1 MATSEQESR
10 FDIWFSSIGLVLIA
24 VSLLSLLTT
33 LGLAAAG
40 IVFLPVLLGLIPQ
53 IGFPLGI
60 IMIFTVVI
68 RTFIRRARE
77 QKN

>member
-1 MATSEQESR
+1 MAAGERDSK
-10 FDIWFSSIGLVLIA
+10 FDVWFVSIALVFLAISL
-24 VSLLSLLTT
+24 VSLLAT

-40 IVFLPVLLGLIPQ
+40 IVFLPVLLGVIPQ

>member
-1 MATSEQESR
+1 MANINRESR
-10 FDIWFSSIGLVLIA
+10 FDIWFVSIALVLIGISL
-24 VSLLSLLTT
+24 VSLLIT
-33 LGLAAAG
+33 LGLAAMG

-53 IGFPLGI
+53 VGFPLGI

-77 QKN
+77 QRN

>member
-1 MATSEQESR
+1 MTNIERRSS
-10 FDIWFSSIGLVLIA
+10 FDIWFASIALVVIGISL
-24 VSLLSLLTT
+24 VSLLIT
-33 LGLAAAG
+33 LALAAMG

-60 IMIFTVVI
+60 IMIFTVVV

-77 QKN
+77 QRN

>member
-1 MATSEQESR
+1 MTNSERRSG
-10 FDIWFSSIGLVLIA
+10 FDIWFASTALVVIGISL
-24 VSLLSLLTT
+24 VSLLIT
-33 LGLAAAG
+33 LALAAMG

-60 IMIFTVVI
+60 IMIFTVVV

-77 QKN
+77 QRN

>member
-1 MATSEQESR
+1 MTNIERRSG
-10 FDIWFSSIGLVLIA
+10 FDIWFASIALVVIGISL
-24 VSLLSLLTT
+24 VSLLIT
-33 LGLAAAG
+33 LALAAMG

-60 IMIFTVVI
+60 IMIFTVVV

-77 QKN
+77 QRN

>member
-1 MATSEQESR
+1 MTTSERESR

>member
-1 MATSEQESR
+1 MPAEARESR
-10 FDIWFSSIGLVLIA
+10 FDIWFVSVALVLVGI
-24 VSLLSLLTT
+24 SLLSLLTT

-53 IGFPLGI
+53 VGFPLGI

-77 QKN
+77 QNN

>member
-1 MATSEQESR
+1 MTTSEQESR